1 MIAKLS
7 LLSLSMHYKCKSVQ
21 AYGQTQTRAVC
32 VCVHARTPAQELMD
46 IYKQGKQWGELLSGF
61 LRGGE
66 EGDRSM
72 RKEGKGLLSVR
83 FETVFCKSHKNGSVN
98 NGNPGRISSK

>member
-1 MIAKLS
+1 MGGTA
-7 LLSLSMHYKCKSVQ
+7 
-21 AYGQTQTRAVC
+21 
-32 VCVHARTPAQELMD
+32 
-46 IYKQGKQWGELLSGF
+46 
-61 LRGGE
+61 LRFPKGGGE

-98 NGNPGRISSK
+98 NSNPGRISSK